1 MVDDSPRFLAQK
13 DPKNALRV
21 LSKLRGLPPDHP
33 YIQQEMGNIER
44 VLEDEKQLMGSSSGF
59 FMVKEAFTVKSYRRR
74 SVLCITLMMWSNLT
88 GTNAMTYYS
97 PTIFASVG
105 LSGPSIGLFA
115 TGIYGIVK
123 MISCAIFII
132 FVSDSLGR
140 RKSLLWT
147 AVVQVSTALML
158 QGNACCVSHIQGSGT
173 VLCRILHPFRS
184 TSQWRT
190 GQCFRLH
197 SAHRDIHLRCR
208 VPVWLG
214 SGGLD
219 VLLGKFTLYAPHPV
233 SPSRKVQEETETAF
247 CTQEIP
253 PARLRPFNMGL
264 ATASQWIFN
273 FIVAKCTPLMFANLG
288 AHGYGT
294 YFLYGAFCF
303 TMVIYAWYF
312 VPETKGR

>member
-1 MVDDSPRFLAQK
+1 MLMVDDSPRFLAQK
-13 DPKNALRV
+13 DPKKALRV
-21 LSKLRGLPPDHP
+21 LSRLRGLPPDHP

-59 FMVKEAFTVKSYRRR
+59 TMVKEAFTVKSYRRR

-147 AVVQVSTALML
+147 AMVQVST
-158 QGNACCVSHIQGSGT
+158 
-173 VLCRILHPFRS
+173 VLRS
-184 TSQWRT
+184 R
-190 GQCFRLH
+190 RN
-197 SAHRDIHLRCR
+197 D
-208 VPVWLG
+208 
-214 SGGLD
+214 
-219 VLLGKFTLYAPHPV
+219 Y
-233 SPSRKVQEETETAF
+233 F
-247 CTQEIP
+247 C
-253 PARLRPFNMGL
+253 
-264 ATASQWIFN
+264 
-273 FIVAKCTPLMFANLG
+273 
-288 AHGYGT
+288 
-294 YFLYGAFCF
+294 
-303 TMVIYAWYF
+303 
-312 VPETKGR
+312 